1 MDVIKRVMIMGGSG
15 AGKTWLTLQLARRF
29 GLPCHHIDQLSW
41 QPGFIHR
48 TAAEL
53 DELTR
58 AVHASDAWILEGGH
72 YETAHERASRAQ
84 LLIWVD
90 PSRTTQMARVAWRS
104 LRYHGKVRPGM
115 GEGCDEWFGIRTRE
129 AMSYASESREF
140 HRDRAQEVIAQ
151 APATLGIVHLRNA
164 FQVYR
169 FLWQCRSLE
178 SGRGFV
184 IDRLP
189 SLYSVI
195 RKGAALIAMLAPA
208 ISLCCGVDIGIEA
221 QPRLQ
226 S

>member
-1 MDVIKRVMIMGGSG
+1 MDVMKRVMIVGGSG

-84 LLIWVD
+84 LLVWVD
-90 PSRTTQMARVAWRS
+90 PGWTTQMARVAWWS

-129 AMSYASESREF
+129 AMSYASESRKF

-151 APATLGIVHLRNA
+151 APAALGIVHIRTTLQA
-164 FQVYR
+164 YQ
-169 FLWQCRSLE
+169 FLWQCRGLRSE
-178 SGRGFV
+178 PGFAITRFPLGHGV
-184 IDRLP
+184 VR
-189 SLYSVI
+189 
-195 RKGAALIAMLAPA
+195 RGAAMVAMLIPA
-208 ISLCCGVDIGIEA
+208 ISLCCGADIGMEP
-221 QPRLQ
+221 QSRL
-226 S
+226 